1 MNRITGAMPMPVLR
15 GLSFLLPAVLF
26 VTLVTPV
33 GLGQATKTP
42 DWQTAAGGTMAFEVA
57 SIRLSKPG
65 EFTPPNFPL
74 SSDDAYG
81 AMGGNFTAD
90 FPLWVYI
97 DFAYKLWLSPEQRKA
112 MQANLPK
119 WVATDAYEIHAK
131 GPVNA
136 TKDQMRLMVQSLLAE
151 RFKLAV
157 HFENHEVAVLA
168 MTLIKPGKTGP
179 KLTPHVDICDHDAPP
194 PGKEAMMSDVFPP
207 PCSGGSFM
215 ASTRPNH
222 EIIMGSRGST
232 MAMIANSLPSIA
244 RLGRPVVDQTGL
256 TGRYDFS
263 VQWTMESNQPASVDA
278 APEPQGT
285 TFLEAVKDQLGVK
298 LEPAKVTMNVLVVDH
313 VERPSEN

>member
-1 MNRITGAMPMPVLR
+1 MDMRFAMAMRVLR
-15 GLSFLLPAVLF
+15 GLSFLLAAVVF
-26 VTLVTPV
+26 VTLAAPV
-33 GLGQATKTP
+33 GLGQAAKVP
-42 DWQTAAGGTMAFEVA
+42 DWQTAAGGKMAFEVA
-57 SIRLSKPG
+57 SIRPTKAG

-81 AMGGNFTAD
+81 AMGGNFSAD

-97 DFAYKLWLSPEQRKA
+97 EFAYKLWLSPEQRKT

-119 WVATDAYEIHAK
+119 WVDTDRYEIHAK
-131 GPVNA
+131 GPANA
-136 TKDQMRLMVQSLLAE
+136 TKDQMRLMVQALLAE
-151 RFKLAV
+151 RFKLTA
-157 HFENHEVAVLA
+157 HFENQEVPVLA

-194 PGKEAMMSDVFPP
+194 VGKEAMASDVFPP

-215 ASTRPNH
+215 AQPRPNH
-222 EIIMGSRGST
+222 EVIMGSRGAT

-263 VQWTMESNQPASVDA
+263 VQWTMESNQPAGPDA
-278 APEPQGT
+278 TPEPIGT

-298 LEPAKVTMNVLVVDH
+298 LEPVKVKMDVLVVDH

>member
-1 MNRITGAMPMPVLR
+1 MSMRVLR
-15 GLSFLLPAVLF
+15 GLGFVKILLAAAVF
-26 VTLVTPV
+26 VTLVAPV
-33 GLGQATKTP
+33 LSGQAAKVP

-57 SIRLSKPG
+57 SIRPTKAG

-74 SSDDAYG
+74 SSDDSYG
-81 AMGGNFTAD
+81 VKGGNFTAD

-97 DFAYKLWLSPEQRKA
+97 EFAYKLWLSPEQRKT

-119 WVATDAYEIHAK
+119 WVGTDAYEIHAK
-131 GPVNA
+131 AEGNP

-157 HFENHEVAVLA
+157 HFENQEVSVLA
-168 MTLIKPGKTGP
+168 MTLIKPGKLGP
-179 KLTPHVDICDHDAPP
+179 KIAPHVDICDPDAPP
-194 PGKEAMMSDVFPP
+194 PGKEAMTSDVFPP

-215 ASTRPNH
+215 AYARPNH
-222 EIIMGSRGST
+222 EIILGSRGST
-232 MAMIANSLPSIA
+232 MAMIANSLPSLA

-256 TGRYDFS
+256 SGRYDFS
-263 VQWTMESNQPASVDA
+263 VQWTMESNQPAVPDA

-285 TFLEAVKDQLGVK
+285 TFLEAVKDQLGMK
-298 LEPAKVTMNVLVVDH
+298 LEPTKVRMDVLVVDH